1 MAMGRSVKA
10 RVTKGDE
17 GVTLKEDSRKG
28 SRFLR
33 VVERLIADVENKLR
47 RVLNRV

>member
-1 MAMGRSVKA
+1 MR
-10 RVTKGDE
+10 

-47 RVLNRV
+47 PVLKANLRLTGNSR